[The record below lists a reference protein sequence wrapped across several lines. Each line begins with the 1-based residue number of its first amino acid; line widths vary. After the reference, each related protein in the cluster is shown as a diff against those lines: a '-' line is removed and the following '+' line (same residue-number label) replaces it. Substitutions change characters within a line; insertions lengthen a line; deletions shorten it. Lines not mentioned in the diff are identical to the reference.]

1 MILAIGN
8 RAGHFGGERE
18 QGTGNREQ
26 GTNLS
31 RLRLVAMILLLR
43 RLPAFLLLYLLLS
56 FMGNILG
63 KTGIFRLF
71 QDIE

>member
-1 MILAIGN
+1 
-8 RAGHFGGERE
+8 
-18 QGTGNREQ
+18 
-26 GTNLS
+26 
-31 RLRLVAMILLLR
+31 MILLLR

-63 KTGIFRLF
+63 KTRIFRLS